1 MPVEPTVPEFFEQ
14 AQQMTATADN
24 EIISLSMIF
33 NLNVRLRSTASGLVA
48 RFPGELRKAFR
59 ASKSFFNF
67 YSAAC
72 LRTSVHGSG
81 VESK

>member
-48 RFPGELRKAFR
+48 RFPGEFEKGF
-59 ASKSFFNF
+59 
-67 YSAAC
+67 
-72 LRTSVHGSG
+72 
-81 VESK
+81 